1 MRPPAG
7 SEGVRGRNCSRSEQ
21 FAYDEG
27 VSSETL
33 LAIAAVAIPTLA
45 VAFTAWLN
53 HRAHEGITRRID
65 GVETRIDGVDNRA
78 ERRDEALRTAV
89 ESIARDVSFMA
100 GRQAERDRG
109 RPTGPDV

>member
-1 MRPPAG
+1 MSPDAM
-7 SEGVRGRNCSRSEQ
+7 
-21 FAYDEG
+21 
-27 VSSETL
+27 
-33 LAIAAVAIPTLA
+33 LAIATVAVPTLA

-65 GVETRIDGVDNRA
+65 GVDDRA
-78 ERRDEALRTAV
+78 ARRDEAVRTAV

-109 RPTGPDV
+109 PAKDSNVG

>member
-1 MRPPAG
+1 ML
-7 SEGVRGRNCSRSEQ
+7 
-21 FAYDEG
+21 
-27 VSSETL
+27 T
-33 LAIAAVAIPTLA
+33 IAAVAVPTLA

-65 GVETRIDGVDNRA
+65 GVDDRA
-78 ERRDEALRTAV
+78 GRRDEALRTAV

-109 RPTGPDV
+109 PTKDPNVG